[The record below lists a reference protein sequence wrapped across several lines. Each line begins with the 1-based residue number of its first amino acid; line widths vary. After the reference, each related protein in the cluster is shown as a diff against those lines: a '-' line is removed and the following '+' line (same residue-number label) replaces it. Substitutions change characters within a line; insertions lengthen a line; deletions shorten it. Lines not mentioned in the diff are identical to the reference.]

1 MIKRIEEAG
10 FTLVELIVVMVISML
25 LTGILLT
32 FMFHYWRYS
41 YVLDYTEESFAERL
55 NVNDFLRDSIGSA
68 VGLINQNGLPDQ
80 NANAPDPN
88 IPSNLYWKIIHAIPG
103 TYSVENDGS
112 AVPLIYYRRYSF
124 NNSNSYIMNGT
135 VPYEDEYVLYI
146 DSANKR
152 VLLRSIA
159 NPNAPGNRLKTTCPP
174 EIASVD
180 CPTDKILINNISS
193 VALRYF
199 SRSGNFVD
207 WTSIWDPINSTY
219 AGPDFPTAEVVE
231 FTFNVNRNAFFS
243 SSNSTTNTTIV
254 RVSLRNY

>member
-1 MIKRIEEAG
+1 MIKRIDQTG

-25 LTGILLT
+25 LTGILLA
-32 FMFHYWRYS
+32 FMFNYWRYS
-41 YVLDYTEESFAERL
+41 YVLDYTEESFAERM
-55 NVNDFLRDSIGSA
+55 NINDFLRDSVGSA
-68 VGLINQNGLPDQ
+68 VGLINQNSLPDSHT
-80 NANAPDPN
+80 NAPDPN
-88 IPSNLYWKIIHAIPG
+88 IPSNLYWKPIHAVPG
-103 TYSVENDGS
+103 TYSVASNGS

-124 NNSNSYIMNGT
+124 NSSNNYIMNGT

-146 DSANKR
+146 DSAHQR

-159 NPNAPGNRLKTTCPP
+159 NPNAAGNRLSTSCPP
-174 EIASVD
+174 EIASAA
-180 CPTDKILINNISS
+180 CPTDKILINNVSS

-231 FTFNVNRNAFFS
+231 FTFNVHRNAFFS
-243 SSNSTTNTTIV
+243 SSKSTINTTIV